1 MYGIIYKI
9 TNTVD
14 GKIYIGQTVRSFWE
28 RYEGHLENTKNRH
41 LKRAIQKYGV
51 DAFEIVEVLD
61 AAETKEE
68 LDAKEQYYIA
78 LYRSNERQY
87 GYNIAD
93 GGHRGKQADETRKLI
108 GDAQRGEKNHMYGKR
123 GKDNPR
129 YCRTALVCANCGKP
143 IEVLRSDLT
152 RSKYH
157 FCSPECAQSS
167 NIQRKPQEKKQ
178 VQVTCDY
185 CGKVFEKRPS
195 ELLGKKNLYCSRKC
209 QNEHQKII
217 LKGASNPNYGNH
229 KVSGGNN
236 GRAKKVLCVT
246 TGEVFDSAIEAGQ
259 KYGIKRGLIP
269 ACCRGNQKT
278 AGGKEWKYL

>member
-61 AAETKEE
+61 TAETKEE

-195 ELLGKKNLYCSRKC
+195 ELLGKKNLYPANVKTNIKKLFLKVLQIRIMETIRYPEGITDVPKRYFVLLLARCSIV
-209 QNEHQKII
+209 Q
-217 LKGASNPNYGNH
+217 LKPVKNMASN
-229 KVSGGNN
+229 V
-236 GRAKKVLCVT
+236 
-246 TGEVFDSAIEAGQ
+246 D
-259 KYGIKRGLIP
+259 
-269 ACCRGNQKT
+269 
-278 AGGKEWKYL
+278 